1 MRWVVYTLV
10 VSIWPL
16 LGLETYHM
24 HHNMSDPYLYHGCEL
39 WHHGFLQASINLR
52 HGDYRSSP
60 RILEH
65 EAASAVG
72 PRRLC

>member
-1 MRWVVYTLV
+1 M
-10 VSIWPL
+10 P
-16 LGLETYHM
+16 
-24 HHNMSDPYLYHGCEL
+24 HNMSDPYLYHGYEL

-65 EAASAVG
+65 EAAIAVG